1 MSSKKNQSNPY
12 AEFLTLQKARVMN
25 KTIKLAIIFISV
37 VACMATTVRAEIR
50 SEVVNY
56 QIAGQPFQGYLSY
69 DDAIIGK
76 RPGVLV
82 VHEWWGHNAY
92 ARKRA
97 NMLAKMGYTAFA
109 LDMYGIGKLAE
120 HPDDAQ
126 KFMQATLADM
136 NVAEARFNAAMLV
149 LQKHPTVQPNKI
161 AAIGYCFG
169 GGTVLHMAR
178 VGTDLAGVVSFHGS
192 LAAKTLARPGQ
203 VKAKI
208 LVLNGADDP
217 FVTTEQIAALK
228 QEMKSAGAD
237 LEFVN
242 YPGVK
247 HSFTNPDADDFG
259 KRFDMP
265 LVYDAEADKD
275 SWQRMKV
282 FLAKVFK

>member
-1 MSSKKNQSNPY
+1 
-12 AEFLTLQKARVMN
+12 MN
-25 KTIKLAIIFISV
+25 KMNILTTLLIGIF
-37 VACMATTVRAEIR
+37 ACMSTTVRAEIR
-50 SEVVNY
+50 SEVINY

-69 DDAIIGK
+69 DDSISDK
-76 RPGVLV
+76 RPGILV

-97 NMLAKMGYTAFA
+97 DMLAAMGYTAFA
-109 LDMYGIGKLAE
+109 LDMYGTGKLAE

-126 KFMQATLADM
+126 KFMQATLANM
-136 NVAEARFNAAMLV
+136 NVAEARFNAAMDL
-149 LQKHPTVQPNKI
+149 LQQQPTVSSNKI

-178 VGTDLAGVVSFHGS
+178 VGTNLAGVVSFHGS
-192 LAAKTLARPGQ
+192 LGAKVPAQAGK

-217 FVTTEQIAALK
+217 FVSPEQIAALK
-228 QEMKSAGAD
+228 QEMQSAGAD

-259 KRFDMP
+259 KRFAMP
-265 LVYDAEADKD
+265 LVYNADADKD
-275 SWQRMKV
+275 SWLRMQV
-282 FLAKVFK
+282 FLGQVFMEQNSSSLSMK